1 MTARIFYT
9 SDTKITENALS
20 DKMIVLDLDET
31 LVHTAPPEEYN
42 LFDQLNLLN
51 DPTLLG
57 LRSRLY
63 KLSVIDVVSP
73 LGSGVI
79 DNFWGVMRPHLK
91 EFLIFCFSYFRIV
104 AIWSAGQKKY
114 VENVVDYIFRDIRP
128 PHIVFTY
135 NNCKKTDEGF
145 IIKPL
150 LDMIANSNFKVNK
163 LISVDKVFVV
173 DDRDSTYV
181 ENVGNGILIP
191 AYLPP
196 LTIDGMTTDDPTLIQ
211 LMYWL
216 SLPNVKYCKD
226 VRQLDKTQIFK
237 TSLFD
242 YSKMLGI

>member
-1 MTARIFYT
+1 MTARVFYT
-9 SDTKITENALS
+9 TDTKITENALS
-20 DKMIVLDLDET
+20 DKAIVLDLDET
-31 LVHTAPPEEYN
+31 LVHTVSNEDYN
-42 LFDQLNLLN
+42 LFEKLRLLD
-51 DPTLLG
+51 DPTLMN

-63 KLSVIDVVSP
+63 KMSTIDTMALPGTGTV
-73 LGSGVI
+73 

-114 VENVVDYIFRDIRP
+114 VESVVDYIFRDVRL

-135 NNCKKTDEGF
+135 NNCKKTKDGF

-150 LDMIANSNFKVNK
+150 VDIINADSKVGK
-163 LISVDKVFVV
+163 SISIDKVFVV

-181 ENVGNGILIP
+181 ENPGNGVLIP
-191 AYLPP
+191 AYIPP
-196 LTIDGMTTDDPTLIQ
+196 ITVDGMTTEDPALVQ

-216 SLPNVKYCKD
+216 SLSNVKYAKD

-237 TSLFD
+237 TSIFE
-242 YSKMLGI
+242 YAKMLGI